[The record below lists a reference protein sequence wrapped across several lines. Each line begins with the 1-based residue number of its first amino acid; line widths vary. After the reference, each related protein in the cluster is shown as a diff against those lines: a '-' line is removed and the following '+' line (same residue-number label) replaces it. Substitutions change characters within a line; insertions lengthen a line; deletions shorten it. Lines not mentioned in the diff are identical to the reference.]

1 MIAPDADA
9 AGRTERRETDCEEVV
24 DRLYAFLDHELSTAD
39 EIDVGRIQRH
49 LDECTP
55 CLRERDVEVV
65 VREVVRRACAS
76 DCAPETLRVRILTQI
91 TQVRS

>member
-1 MIAPDADA
+1 MSAPGRDA
-9 AGRTERRETDCEEVV
+9 AGRSGGRETDCEDVV

-39 EIDVGRIQRH
+39 DIDVGRIQRH
-49 LDECTP
+49 LDECAP

-76 DCAPETLRVRILTQI
+76 DSAPDTLRVRILTQI